1 MGEPPASTKLAPQKF
16 ILASPWIFTAAVGIL
31 LGIILVFAVDNMRR
45 EQRQL
50 TENLF
55 NSGQGVIRMVEAGT
69 RSTMMRMAAPDPLQ
83 VQHLIEQTGEEQSIL
98 YIAVVDRR
106 GLILAHSDPELVGAT
121 LPFPLPGQTAAATGG
136 TEPAAVTTPAYRLL
150 TETGFAPRVFEVYA
164 PFNPLAARG
173 RHWREQRGSDQLQR
187 PRGGHMGP
195 MGPMGP
201 ASRPGQAGAEPEP
214 TSALFAEPHD
224 RLILVGLDMSAEEA
238 VISRNRRHIFFISLA
253 LLLAGIGGWTALL
266 AIQGYRKEMEREVQ
280 KHEHLVTLGKMAAG
294 VAHEVR
300 NPLSSIKGLATLL
313 GNRFPAGDRDH
324 DTARLLVNEVER
336 LNRSIGELLDY
347 ARPLPLN
354 RRLCDLNRLLQNSL
368 KLVAADAD
376 ALKVRLELTPAPA
389 LPPFALDPDRIT
401 QVLLNLYLNALQ
413 AMPQGGVLRV
423 RAEAA
428 PDAAGRIRL
437 VISDDG
443 CGIAEAD
450 LPRITDPYFTTKPD
464 GSGLGLA
471 MVQKIID
478 EHGGKMTIESREHQG
493 TRVTLTL

>member
-1 MGEPPASTKLAPQKF
+1 PP
-16 ILASPWIFTAAVGIL
+16 
-31 LGIILVFAVDNMRR
+31 
-45 EQRQL
+45 
-50 TENLF
+50 
-55 NSGQGVIRMVEAGT
+55 
-69 RSTMMRMAAPDPLQ
+69 
-83 VQHLIEQTGEEQSIL
+83 
-98 YIAVVDRR
+98 
-106 GLILAHSDPELVGAT
+106 
-121 LPFPLPGQTAAATGG
+121 PG
-136 TEPAAVTTPAYRLL
+136 PAYRLL
-150 TETGFAPRVFEVYA
+150 TETAFPAKVFEVYA

-173 RHWREQRGSDQLQR
+173 RHWREQVELNQSQR
-187 PRGGHMGP
+187 PRMGHMV
-195 MGPMGP
+195 MGAMG
-201 ASRPGQAGAEPEP
+201 SGGRPGQKGAGGEGIPAIFAGGEP
-214 TSALFAEPHD
+214 

-238 VISRNRRHIFFISLA
+238 VIGRNRRHIFFISLA

-313 GNRFPAGDRDH
+313 GNRFPTDDPDR
-324 DTARLLVNEVER
+324 DTARLLVSEVER

-354 RRLCDLNRLLQNSL
+354 RRPCDLNQLLQNSL
-368 KLVAADAD
+368 KLVAADA
-376 ALKVRLELTPAPA
+376 AAIKVKLEFTAAPHLPTPD
-389 LPPFALDPDRIT
+389 LDPDRIT

-428 PDAAGRIRL
+428 GGEKVRL
-437 VISDDG
+437 VISDNG
-443 CGIAEAD
+443 LGIAPAD
-450 LPRITDPYFTTKPD
+450 LPRVTDPYFTTKPD

-478 EHGGKMTIESREHQG
+478 EHGGRITIASREHQG
-493 TRVTLTL
+493 TTVTITL